1 MKEGQEKTGVFTLRS
16 LLEKQNRTKL
26 AVVLGTAAMILLLL
40 SELLPTNAVKAPVL
54 APADETA
61 YREQL
66 EKQLQELIEQIDGAG
81 TTTVMITLESGEE
94 TVYATDTQS
103 GQTQSQETHV
113 LLEDGT
119 GAGTDDLSAAGLRRC
134 GRLRRRGRYPGG
146 CTDHRA
152 CAGAAGPFRKPDRCS
167 TAPELTGLCDAER
180 RRSIFMRAISK
191 NTRKATAITLA
202 AALVVAV
209 YLNWQYARTGVTLE
223 EDAVNVAAAVET
235 EEAVSAPI
243 MDGLM
248 TEAEAVSS
256 ANKNYG
262 EAQLVSVAN
271 NSGSKFFEEAR
282 LKRTK
287 AHDEAM
293 DAVQKALKSASLSAE
308 EKKSYTQ
315 QLTGSLEDL
324 NAENEIETLVRAKG
338 FADCLC
344 FLQSGRADL
353 TVMTSGDALTAAQ
366 VAQIRDI
373 VLSKSNVTAQN
384 ITIVEVK

>member
-1 MKEGQEKTGVFTLRS
+1 
-16 LLEKQNRTKL
+16 
-26 AVVLGTAAMILLLL
+26 
-40 SELLPTNAVKAPVL
+40 
-54 APADETA
+54 
-61 YREQL
+61 
-66 EKQLQELIEQIDGAG
+66 
-81 TTTVMITLESGEE
+81 
-94 TVYATDTQS
+94 
-103 GQTQSQETHV
+103 
-113 LLEDGT
+113 
-119 GAGTDDLSAAGLRRC
+119 
-134 GRLRRRGRYPGG
+134 
-146 CTDHRA
+146 
-152 CAGAAGPFRKPDRCS
+152 
-167 TAPELTGLCDAER
+167 
-180 RRSIFMRAISK
+180 MRAISK

-223 EDAVNVAAAVET
+223 EDAVNVAATVET

-293 DAVQKALKSASLSAE
+293 DAAQKALKSASLSAE

>member
-1 MKEGQEKTGVFTLRS
+1 
-16 LLEKQNRTKL
+16 
-26 AVVLGTAAMILLLL
+26 
-40 SELLPTNAVKAPVL
+40 
-54 APADETA
+54 
-61 YREQL
+61 
-66 EKQLQELIEQIDGAG
+66 
-81 TTTVMITLESGEE
+81 
-94 TVYATDTQS
+94 
-103 GQTQSQETHV
+103 
-113 LLEDGT
+113 
-119 GAGTDDLSAAGLRRC
+119 
-134 GRLRRRGRYPGG
+134 
-146 CTDHRA
+146 
-152 CAGAAGPFRKPDRCS
+152 
-167 TAPELTGLCDAER
+167 
-180 RRSIFMRAISK
+180 MRAISK

-248 TEAEAVSS
+248 TESEAVSS